1 MRGEVQARE
10 EERARWSAQMVS
22 LTTQQERL
30 LEHELWLR
38 GELRR
43 LLDAISGPS
52 EEVPAPEEIAERV
65 SDAVEALGTPEA
77 EEER

>member
-1 MRGEVQARE
+1 ME
-10 EERARWSAQMVS
+10 S
-22 LTTQQERL
+22 LRTQQERL

-52 EEVPAPEEIAERV
+52 EELPAPDEVAERV
-65 SDAVEALGTPEA
+65 SDAVEALGASEPE
-77 EEER
+77 EGEG